1 MQNEQYTYQHLVR
14 HESYYRPLYQ
24 EELME
29 ECDNCQNREEKEKYF
44 NAHSVAEDKGCVLF

>member
-1 MQNEQYTYQHLVR
+1 MQNEQYTHQHLVR

-29 ECDNCQNREEKEKYF
+29 ECDNCQNWEEKEKYF
-44 NAHSVAEDKGCVLF
+44 NAQSIAEDKGCVLF